1 MSHAV
6 WRVIG
11 GNRVLSAQ

>member
-6 WRVIG
+6 WPFVG